1 MKRASKGSLRLPQGR
16 VRGLLSDRYA
26 DHHGWL
32 KVSSKAA
39 SGGRNDESYDFDDP
53 KDIGQRARQIH
64 PYDAGNFRMREAN
77 GEDVKLTE
85 NGKEYLVEPTADQ
98 MDDLMDAEQLVQ
110 EGTLYRLPSK
120 T

>member
-1 MKRASKGSLRLPQGR
+1 MMNLITSMIPQLLEAATGR
-16 VRGLLSDRYA
+16 HILYE
-26 DHHGWL
+26 
-32 KVSSKAA
+32 
-39 SGGRNDESYDFDDP
+39 GG
-53 KDIGQRARQIH
+53 I
-64 PYDAGNFRMREAN
+64 FRMKEAN

-98 MDDLMDAEQLVQ
+98 IDDLMDAEQLVQ

>member
-1 MKRASKGSLRLPQGR
+1 MNLITSMIPKILDSQPGR
-16 VRGLLSDRYA
+16 YIR
-26 DHHGWL
+26 
-32 KVSSKAA
+32 
-39 SGGRNDESYDFDDP
+39 
-53 KDIGQRARQIH
+53 
-64 PYDAGNFRMREAN
+64 YDAGTFRMKEAN

>member
-1 MKRASKGSLRLPQGR
+1 MDLITSMIPKILDSQPGR
-16 VRGLLSDRYA
+16 HILYE
-26 DHHGWL
+26 
-32 KVSSKAA
+32 
-39 SGGRNDESYDFDDP
+39 GGV
-53 KDIGQRARQIH
+53 
-64 PYDAGNFRMREAN
+64 FRMKEAS

-110 EGTLYRLPSK
+110 EGILYRLPSK

>member
-1 MKRASKGSLRLPQGR
+1 MRIVAAGLRFLPRPPKGGC
-16 VRGLLSDRYA
+16 SD
-26 DHHGWL
+26 DPHH
-32 KVSSKAA
+32 
-39 SGGRNDESYDFDDP
+39 FDDP
-53 KDIGQRARQIH
+53 KDIGGLTGKHIL
-64 PYDAGNFRMREAN
+64 YDAGNFRMKEAN

-98 MDDLMDAEQLVQ
+98 IDDLMDAEQLVQ